1 MKENSIYHH
10 TENQLLEELDVI
22 KLAQKNPAD
31 FEPLYNKYFEQI
43 YRYCYQRLDNED
55 VAKDITSSVFY
66 KAITNL
72 KKYKY
77 KGVPFGS
84 WLFRIAMSEV
94 YQALKDKSN
103 ERTLNISTIDFKE
116 ILDQNGNNEAL
127 DEAEKLKLKRALKT
141 LKKEEVE
148 LIQLRFFEN
157 RSFKEIAEIL
167 DLKENNAK
175 VKAHRILGKLKKIY
189 LR

>member
-10 TENQLLEELDVI
+10 TENQLLEELEVI
-22 KLAQKNPAD
+22 KLAQQNPTA

-43 YRYCYQRLDNED
+43 YRYSYQRLDDED
-55 VAKDITSSVFY
+55 VAKDITSSIFL
-66 KAITNL
+66 KAITNI

-84 WLFRIAMSEV
+84 WLYRIAMSEV
-94 YQALKDKSN
+94 YQALKNKNN
-103 ERTLNISTIDFKE
+103 ERVLNINSIDFKE
-116 ILDQNGNNEAL
+116 VLDQNGSNEEL
-127 DEAEKLKLKRALKT
+127 DEEEKLKLKRALKT
-141 LKKEEVE
+141 LKKEEIE

-167 DLKENNAK
+167 DIKENNAK
-175 VKAHRILGKLKKIY
+175 VKAHRILGKLKKTY